1 MLWSNELNGVFM
13 MPKSVL
19 KYINNAKKSEIKVIM
34 YLFSKGESFDVNE
47 ASRELCESV
56 ESINS
61 ALSFWRGTGVLSECE
76 NEKVENAE
84 MLTNQSNAPVGKSDT
99 SNTNVESY
107 STLDVANATLND
119 NEFKE
124 IIMFVQST
132 LGDLPNASK
141 QAQLYY
147 LYDNLGMQSD
157 VIMGIIA
164 HCAAMGKTQMS
175 YIKKTAEGIHNDG
188 VVTYKEL
195 EAYFKAKED
204 YRKYESCVKRVIG
217 AGERAFTAS
226 EAKLVKTWEAEWKIP
241 MELVNLAYERTISLI
256 SKPSLP
262 YMSKILEG
270 WHNEGIISAEDA
282 RRAID
287 EKAQKNKKSASSDD
301 VESLKKKGF
310 DIELEDIFEKP

>member
-1 MLWSNELNGVFM
+1 M

-19 KYINNAKKSEIKVIM
+19 KYMNNAKKSEIKVIM
-34 YLFSKGESFDVNE
+34 YLFSHAESFDVNE
-47 ASRELCESV
+47 ASRELCETV
-56 ESINS
+56 ESVNS
-61 ALSFWRGTGVLSECE
+61 ALSFWRGTGVLSECAT
-76 NEKVENAE
+76 KQGA
-84 MLTNQSNAPVGKSDT
+84 LQSAITNTQCKPEESKNCITGA
-99 SNTNVESY
+99 NVESY

-119 NEFKE
+119 GEFKE
-124 IIMFVQST
+124 IIMFVQKT

-195 EAYFKAKED
+195 EAYFNAKEE
-204 YRKYESCVKRVIG
+204 YKKYESAVKRIIG
-217 AGERAFTAS
+217 AGDRALTAS
-226 EAKLVKTWEAEWKIP
+226 EAKIIKVWESEWKIP
-241 MELVNLAYERTISLI
+241 KELLEIAYERTIALI

-270 WHNEGIISAEDA
+270 WHSTGINTVDEA
-282 RRAID
+282 RRAIG
-287 EKAQKNKKSASSDD
+287 EKTQKNKTSSLERDD
-301 VESLKKKGF
+301 DALKKKGF